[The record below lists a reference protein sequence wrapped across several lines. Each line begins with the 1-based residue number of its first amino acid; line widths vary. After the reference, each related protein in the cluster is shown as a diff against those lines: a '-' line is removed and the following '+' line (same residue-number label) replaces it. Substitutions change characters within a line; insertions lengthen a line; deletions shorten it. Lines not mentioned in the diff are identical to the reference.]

1 MLALP
6 RAGPLALELPPV
18 ARRAQVAR
26 AAAIVL
32 TSAPVAG
39 RVRIARVAALAFIVP
54 LARRSALILVVS
66 PPPVRPLR
74 LLVGALLVP
83 RVQNAALL
91 VGVGGLARMPMVL
104 LGGALVR
111 APRHLAHV
119 AVIARDG
126 RAARGEVAE
135 HAAGAATPPRELDV
149 LVAGL
154 LLHGARVRLG
164 FRSLEAAARTG
175 GRRRLVGRVA
185 EILHVKVARDTAVR
199 EFVRQLQDVDVVLDA
214 VLLHEC
220 AAPAGRGAA
229 AARAS
234 GRSRVRILDAK
245 WVRREALGERRIRAT
260 GGGNV
265 GARVERAEV
274 DEAGPALRLPGGRV
288 RVRIE
293 QAVDV
298 IRGDLIALV
307 DVYRLFIY

>member
-66 PPPVRPLR
+66 PPPVRL